1 MKRNAAAD
9 LFEEEPKKRK
19 LGIRTDIMGLSEPH
33 ENYNADITKILE
45 QLATI
50 EKNKGQKHKHL
61 AYMTAVGSLS
71 SHNAR
76 VPDGASAKKLDGVG
90 EKIAKK
96 VQEILDTGKLK
107 KLNKYL
113 EDPQIVAL
121 NTLCKVHGVGP
132 KAAQKWVE
140 EGVLTLDNLKKQKLT
155 RPQQVGVKYF
165 DDIQKR
171 IPRSEM
177 DEHAKLVKGVIKKI
191 NPDITVNCCGSY
203 RRGKP
208 DSGDIDIL
216 ITHPNFVK
224 QQKSDPLKILTKV
237 VNELKKRKYLIDE
250 LANGVHQYM
259 GICKLPQEDDSEE
272 RIARRID
279 IKLFP
284 TDGYYPALLHFT
296 GSGEHNRQLSCIAI
310 NKGFK
315 LGEYALCP
323 MGITGVPGEPIN
335 VNLKRKSLICLEFL
349 IGRLNKGHYR
359 IKDGSFY
366 QPMSSCILAFKNQ
379 SIS

>member
-1 MKRNAAAD
+1 MKRTTAND
-9 LFEEEPKKRK
+9 MFDEEPKKRK
-19 LGIRTDIMGLSEPH
+19 LGIRSDIMDLSEPH

-45 QLATI
+45 QLAII

-61 AYMTAVGSLS
+61 AYMTAVGSLAS
-71 SHNAR
+71 YNSR
-76 VPDGASAKKLDGVG
+76 VPDGATAKKLDGVG

-96 VQEILDTGKLK
+96 VQEILETGKLR
-107 KLNKYL
+107 KLEKYL
-113 EDPQIVAL
+113 ADPQIVAL
-121 NTLCKVHGVGP
+121 NTISKVHGVGP

-140 EGVLTLDNLKKQKLT
+140 EGILTLDDLKKQKLT
-155 RPQQVGVKYF
+155 HQQQVGVKYF

-177 DEHAKLVKGVIKKI
+177 DEHNKLVKEVIKKI

-203 RRGKP
+203 RRGKA

-224 QQKSDPLKILTKV
+224 QQKSDPLKILSKV
-237 VNELKKRKYLIDE
+237 VNELKKRNYLIDE

-259 GICKLPQEDDSEE
+259 GICRLPKKEGSDEE
-272 RIARRID
+272 RTARRID

-296 GSGEHNRQLSCIAI
+296 GSGEHNRQMSCIAI

-315 LGEYALCP
+315 LGEYSLCP
-323 MGITGVPGEPIN
+323 MGVTGMPGEPIN
-335 VNLKRKSLICLEFL
+335 LTSEKEIFDMFGVP
-349 IGRLNKGHYR
+349 YR
-359 IKDGSFY
+359 TPE
-366 QPMSSCILAFKNQ
+366 QR
-379 SIS
+379 SI

>member
-1 MKRNAAAD
+1 MKRNTVD
-9 LFEEEPKKRK
+9 LFDEEPKKRK
-19 LGIRTDIMGLSEPH
+19 LGIRSELMGLSEPH
-33 ENYNADITKILE
+33 ENYNGDITKILD

-71 SHNAR
+71 SHSSR
-76 VPDGASAKKLDGVG
+76 VTDGASAKKLDGVG

-107 KLNKYL
+107 KLDKYL
-113 EDPQIVAL
+113 SDPQIVAL
-121 NTLCKVHGVGP
+121 NTISKVHGVGP

-140 EGVLTLDNLKKQKLT
+140 EGVRTLDDLRKQKLT
-155 RPQQVGVKYF
+155 HQQQVGVKHF

-171 IPRSEM
+171 IPRAEM
-177 DEHAKLVKGVIKKI
+177 DEHVKLVKGVIKKI
-191 NPDITVNCCGSY
+191 NPDITINCCGSY
-203 RRGKP
+203 RRGRP

-224 QQKSDPLKILTKV
+224 QQKTDPLKILTKV
-237 VNELKKRKYLIDE
+237 VNELKKKNYLIDE

-259 GICKLPQEDDSEE
+259 GICRLPQEEGEE
-272 RIARRID
+272 ELRCARRID

-315 LGEYALCP
+315 LGEYSLCP
-323 MGITGVPGEPIN
+323 MGVTGMPGEPIN
-335 VNLKRKSLICLEFL
+335 LTSEQEIFEMLGVPYKTPEQRSL
-349 IGRLNKGHYR
+349 
-359 IKDGSFY
+359 
-366 QPMSSCILAFKNQ
+366 
-379 SIS
+379 